1 MYQLPLSLP
10 VRERKFQSAHRCI
23 PHFFPLLM
31 PVSPDIVGIG
41 KFLKP
46 CFQSLR
52 IEHIGEPANLFRFHV
67 AVCHLYFHLFQLILF
82 CIDRRITP
90 GLCKMYRNRFFH
102 KPEFP
107 VYAFDLIDHHMIF
120 LFLYS
125 IRPAFHEQIQIFI
138 AEAAVERHL
147 GLISSSHLSLNLF
160 VDSGSLCQR
169 LFICPSASPVVYITG
184 TQDKLHQLPDRNL
197 YFFFFHPPTTFHF
210 AYYNSSTCLCL
221 YFRKSKLI
229 HWINY

>member
-1 MYQLPLSLP
+1 MSLCPCTGCRITLHAVTHTQFFFCNQKQRLPAKSMLFQDFKSFPCNRTGNRFCSQIKDSFWNSFSNGAHSRIQTWHRFAHTCGCLDKQLLFPQNGPVNTMYQFPLSLP
-10 VRERKFQSAHRCI
+10 VRERKFQSDHGCI

-31 PVSPDIVGIG
+31 PVGPDIVGIG

-46 CFQSLR
+46 CFQFLR

-120 LFLYS
+120 FFLYS
-125 IRPAFHEQIQIFI
+125 IRPAFHEQI
-138 AEAAVERHL
+138 
-147 GLISSSHLSLNLF
+147 
-160 VDSGSLCQR
+160 
-169 LFICPSASPVVYITG
+169 
-184 TQDKLHQLPDRNL
+184 
-197 YFFFFHPPTTFHF
+197 
-210 AYYNSSTCLCL
+210 
-221 YFRKSKLI
+221 
-229 HWINY
+229 

>member
-1 MYQLPLSLP
+1 MYQFPLSLP
-10 VRERKFQSAHRCI
+10 VRERKFQSDHGCI

-31 PVSPDIVGIG
+31 PVGPDIVGIG

-46 CFQSLR
+46 YFQFLR

-120 LFLYS
+120 FFLYS
-125 IRPAFHEQIQIFI
+125 IRPAFHEQI
-138 AEAAVERHL
+138 
-147 GLISSSHLSLNLF
+147 
-160 VDSGSLCQR
+160 
-169 LFICPSASPVVYITG
+169 
-184 TQDKLHQLPDRNL
+184 
-197 YFFFFHPPTTFHF
+197 
-210 AYYNSSTCLCL
+210 
-221 YFRKSKLI
+221 
-229 HWINY
+229 